1 MPNDA
6 KVFYG
11 LSNVHYAL
19 LTETVDA
26 DTGEVTSSYG
36 SPKAWPGAV
45 NITLDPSGNPVIF
58 SADNTA
64 YYTIANNQG
73 YEGDF
78 ECAMIP
84 DDIRIDTLGNKKDD
98 NGMIVETDKDEVS
111 YFALMFEFN
120 TDKNPNRYVF
130 YKVSLAQ
137 RPTVASETVD
147 VTSDLSVKTEKVKFK
162 AMPQTSETEIDG
174 IKCHLVKAF
183 TGKNVDASA
192 YDDFYSAVYTPSF
205 NGESS

>member
-19 LTETVDA
+19 ATETTV
-26 DTGEVTSSYG
+26 GGVTTTTYG
-36 SPKAWPGAV
+36 TPKAWPGAV

-84 DDIRIDTLGNKKDD
+84 DDIRVDTLGNKTDD
-98 NGMIVETDKDEVS
+98 NGMIVETDHDEVS

-137 RPTVASETVD
+137 RPSIASETVD
-147 VTSDLSVKTEKVKFK
+147 VTSDLAVKTEKVKFK
-162 AMPQTSETEIDG
+162 AMPQTDATVIDG
-174 IKCHLVKAF
+174 VECHLVKAF
-183 TGKNVDASA
+183 TGANVDASA
-192 YDDFYSAVYTPSF
+192 YSNFYNAVYTPTF
-205 NGESS
+205 TEQSS

>member
-11 LSNVHYAL
+11 LSNVHYAF
-19 LTETVDA
+19 LTETVDQ
-26 DTGEVTSSYG
+26 DTGAITSSYG

-98 NGMIVETDKDEVS
+98 N
-111 YFALMFEFN
+111 
-120 TDKNPNRYVF
+120 
-130 YKVSLAQ
+130 
-137 RPTVASETVD
+137 
-147 VTSDLSVKTEKVKFK
+147 
-162 AMPQTSETEIDG
+162 
-174 IKCHLVKAF
+174 
-183 TGKNVDASA
+183 
-192 YDDFYSAVYTPSF
+192 
-205 NGESS
+205 

>member
-19 LTETVDA
+19 ATETTV
-26 DTGEVTSSYG
+26 GGVTTTSYG
-36 SPKAWPGAV
+36 TPKAWPGAV

-84 DDIRIDTLGNKKDD
+84 DDIRVDTLGNKTDD
-98 NGMIVETDKDEVS
+98 NGMIVETDHDEVS

-137 RPTVASETVD
+137 RPSIASETVD
-147 VTSDLSVKTEKVKFK
+147 VTSDLAVKTEKVKFK
-162 AMPQTSETEIDG
+162 AMPQTDATVIDG
-174 IKCHLVKAF
+174 VECHLVKAF
-183 TGKNVDASA
+183 TGKNVDATA
-192 YDDFYSAVYTPSF
+192 YSNFYNAVYTPEFS
-205 NGESS
+205 EQS

>member
-11 LSNVHYAL
+11 LSNVHYAM
-19 LTETVDA
+19 LTETVDEN
-26 DTGEVTSSYG
+26 GVVTSSYG
-36 SPKAWPGAV
+36 SPKVWPGAV

-64 YYTIANNQG
+64 YYTLANNQG

-84 DDIRIDTLGNKKDD
+84 DDVRIDTLGNKADD

-137 RPTVASETVD
+137 RPSVASETVD
-147 VTSDLSVKTEKVKFK
+147 VSSDLAVKTEKVKFK
-162 AMPQTSETEIDG
+162 AVPQASETVIDG
-174 IKCHLVKAF
+174 INCHLVKAF
-183 TGKNVDASA
+183 TGANIDSA
-192 YDDFYSAVYTPSF
+192 AYNTFYQSVYTPSF
-205 NGESS
+205 SEASS

>member
-162 AMPQTSETEIDG
+162 AMPQTSETVIDG

>member
-19 LTETVDA
+19 ATETTV
-26 DTGEVTSSYG
+26 GGVTTTTYG
-36 SPKAWPGAV
+36 TPKAWPGAV

-84 DDIRIDTLGNKKDD
+84 DDIRVDTLGNKTDD
-98 NGMIVETDKDEVS
+98 NGMIVETDHDEVS

-137 RPTVASETVD
+137 RPSIASETVD
-147 VTSDLSVKTEKVKFK
+147 VTSDLAVKTEKVKFK
-162 AMPQTSETEIDG
+162 AMPQTDATVIDG
-174 IKCHLVKAF
+174 VECHLVKAF
-183 TGKNVDASA
+183 TGANVDASA
-192 YDDFYSAVYTPSF
+192 YSNFYSAVYTPTF
-205 NGESS
+205 TEESS

>member
-19 LTETVDA
+19 ATET
-26 DTGEVTSSYG
+26 TYGGVTTTTYG
-36 SPKAWPGAV
+36 TPKAWPGAV

-84 DDIRIDTLGNKKDD
+84 DDIRVDTLGNKTDD
-98 NGMIVETDKDEVS
+98 NGMIVETDHDEVS

-137 RPTVASETVD
+137 RPSIASETVD
-147 VTSDLSVKTEKVKFK
+147 VTSDLAIKTEKVKFK
-162 AMPQTSETEIDG
+162 AMPQTDATVIDG
-174 IKCHLVKAF
+174 VECHLVKAF
-183 TGKNVDASA
+183 TGANVDASA
-192 YDDFYSAVYTPSF
+192 YSNFYNAVYTPTF
-205 NGESS
+205 TEESS

>member
-19 LTETVDA
+19 ATESTV
-26 DTGEVTSSYG
+26 GGVTTTTYG
-36 SPKAWPGAV
+36 TPKAWPGAV

-64 YYTIANNQG
+64 YYTIVNNQG
-73 YEGDF
+73 FEGEF

-84 DDIRIDTLGNKKDD
+84 DDIRVDVLGNKTDD
-98 NGMIVETDKDEVS
+98 NGMIVETDHDEVS
-111 YFALMFEFN
+111 YFALLFEFN

-137 RPTVASETVD
+137 RPSIASETVD
-147 VTSDLSVKTEKVKFK
+147 VTSDLAIKTEKVKFK
-162 AMPQTSETEIDG
+162 AMPQTDATVIDG
-174 IKCHLVKAF
+174 VECHLVKAF
-183 TGKNVDASA
+183 TGANVDASA
-192 YDDFYSAVYTPSF
+192 YANFYSAVYTPTF
-205 NGESS
+205 TDESS